1 MMRLRLL
8 PAALAL
14 SVLSAPAYAQKPK
27 PKEAPKEAPREKE
40 RYIVLFEEAQ
50 ALYRV
55 GEYEKALPLYKESYL
70 LSKRPEIL
78 FNIAQCLRLLGR
90 HEESLRT
97 YRAFL
102 DAQPDTPYRADAEEK
117 IKEVEAAIAAAK
129 PTPATAAVTAT
140 PPPGDEGPAPTPKE
154 RSPLRFLTPGGFFVG
169 GLLLGGGALLF
180 RANQDELDA
189 AKRRTGAVI
198 AGASDVSFVVS
209 GVTLFFALKKKKA
222 PAESKISSAASSPR

>member
-1 MMRLRLL
+1 VRLRLL
-8 PAALAL
+8 SAVLACGL
-14 SVLSAPAYAQKPK
+14 LAPAYAQKPK
-27 PKEAPKEAPREKE
+27 PKEAPKEAPKEKE
-40 RYIVLFEEAQ
+40 RYVVLFEEAQ

-90 HEESLRT
+90 SEESLRT

-102 DAQPDTPYRADAEEK
+102 DEQPDTPYRQDAEEK
-117 IKEVEAAIAAAK
+117 IKEVEAAIQAAK
-129 PTPATAAVTAT
+129 VEPATAAVSV
-140 PPPGDEGPAPTPKE
+140 GPAPGDKDPATTPPG
-154 RSPLRFLTPGGFFVG
+154 RSPLRFVTPAGLFVG
-169 GLLLGGGALLF
+169 GLLFGGGALLF

-189 AKRRTGAVI
+189 GERRTGTVLA
-198 AGASDVSFVVS
+198 AASDVSFVVS

-222 PAESKISSAASSPR
+222 AAEAKLSSATSPPR